1 MIKIKENKGI
11 TIIALIITIVIM
23 LILASVTIYVGTDS
37 VDYSKMVKFTSYMQA
52 IQKQVDEISKSE
64 DYSAYGQELTIE
76 EQERLTQVLENE
88 NDTFITSD
96 VTSEFLR
103 FFDTDDLKSQLE
115 LDNIDDEIVVN
126 FETREVISLNGI
138 EHEDKM
144 YYTQYNLPGGQ
155 ALIQNEAIQ
164 REVLFGDIEENI
176 EGLNATFTINDI
188 SISNGT
194 LSYARVDIGS
204 TDIDLDTLSWHIITN
219 YTKQDEDN
227 EGIETQNITET
238 GIYYF
243 KLVDNVTKQEYILE
257 DGLELRLTN
266 APQLKNGQN
275 NLSETYNYS
284 DLGLSSNWAYAT
296 DNESN
301 LYVWVPRFAYIAD
314 NPSGIEFLRGTSD
327 VTTSDS
333 FIDENWIIP
342 EVFTQGQ
349 TELTG
354 VWVQEAQV
362 EDGLDIIDIL
372 AGTIL

>member
-11 TIIALIITIVIM
+11 TIIALVITIVIM

-37 VDYSKMVKFTSYMQA
+37 VDYSRMVKFTSYMQA
-52 IQKQVDEISKSE
+52 IQKQVDEISESG
-64 DYSAYGQELTIE
+64 DYAEYGQGLTAD
-76 EQERLTQVLENE
+76 QKERLTQVLENE

-96 VTSEFLR
+96 VESEFLK
-103 FFDTDDLKSQLE
+103 FFNTDDLEQQLE

-126 FETREVISLNGI
+126 FETREVISLNGV

-155 ALIQNEAIQ
+155 ALIQNEATQ
-164 REVLFGDIEENI
+164 REVLFGEIEENI
-176 EGLNATFTINDI
+176 EGLNATFTIHDI

-194 LSYARVDIGS
+194 LSYARVDIG
-204 TDIDLDTLSWHIITN
+204 TTNIDFDTLSWHIVN
-219 YTKQDEDN
+219 NHTKKN
-227 EGIETQNITET
+227 EEIETQNITES

-243 KLVDNVTKQEYILE
+243 RLVDNVTRQEYISE
-257 DGLELRLTN
+257 DRMELRLAN
-266 APQLKNGQN
+266 APKLKNGLN

-284 DLGLSSNWAYAT
+284 KLDKSGSWAYAT

-327 VTTSDS
+327 VTTSGGVINDR
-333 FIDENWIIP
+333 WILP
-342 EVFTQGQ
+342 NVFTDGR
-349 TELTG
+349 TDLTG
-354 VWVQEAQV
+354 VWVQVDEI
-362 EDGLDIIDIL
+362 EDDLDIIDIL
-372 AGTIL
+372 DGTIL